1 VLVLLSGVRLNAQS
15 TTGIS
20 GTVTDNSG
28 AVIPNAHITATNT
41 ATGVASSAITS
52 SEGTFTIVGVLP
64 GRYSVTVDSQQF
76 KKAQLDVVV
85 EVARITTV
93 NVQME
98 VGATT
103 ETVQVQ
109 ASVLSL
115 DTAAPVI
122 GTTLEPELVKNAPIE
137 INSLARQI
145 DAFKYLA
152 PGVEGSAGSH

>member
-1 VLVLLSGVRLNAQS
+1 MTQRLDHFKTRFQSWPAVAFLSVLVLLSGVRLNAQS
-15 TTGIS
+15 TTGVS

-28 AVIPNAHITATNT
+28 AVIPNAHITATNK
-41 ATGVASSAITS
+41 ATGVTSSAITS

-64 GRYSVTVDSQQF
+64 GQYTVTVDSQQF

-122 GTTLEPELVKNAPIE
+122 GTTLEPELGE
-137 INSLARQI
+137 ER
-145 DAFKYLA
+145 
-152 PGVEGSAGSH
+152 SHRNQ